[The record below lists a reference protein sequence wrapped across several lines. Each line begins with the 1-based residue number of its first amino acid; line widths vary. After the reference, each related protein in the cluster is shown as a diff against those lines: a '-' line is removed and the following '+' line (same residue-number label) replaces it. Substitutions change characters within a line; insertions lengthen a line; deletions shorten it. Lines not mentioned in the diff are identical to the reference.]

1 MSTFYLILLIVGS
14 MTLSRKIGELT
25 ISVKQGN
32 KEKIKVDLFFLLL
45 AMAVII
51 ILILFYRS
59 TR

>member
-1 MSTFYLILLIVGS
+1 MSPFYLILLIIGS

-45 AMAVII
+45 TIAVII

>member
-1 MSTFYLILLIVGS
+1 MSTFYLILLIIGS

-45 AMAVII
+45 TIAVII

>member
-1 MSTFYLILLIVGS
+1 MSTFYLILLIIGS
-14 MTLSRKIGELT
+14 LTQSRKIGELT
-25 ISVKQGN
+25 VSVKQGN

-45 AMAVII
+45 TMSVIM